1 MSKDIN
7 DLPQEWIK
15 GKLPEISNIIMGQS
29 PSSKTYSS
37 LKVGIPFFQGKAE
50 FGEIYPIVGKY
61 CSEPLKIAQAEDVLI
76 SIRAPVGPTN
86 LCKEESCI
94 GRGLA
99 AIRPM
104 DKIPSKY
111 IFYYFRNIEEWLSK
125 QGTGSTF
132 TAIRKSD
139 LEEIEIPIPPLNEQ
153 RRIVAKLEVLL
164 GKVDACITRL
174 EKIPFILKRFRELVL
189 SMACD
194 GRLTA
199 DWRERNKDLPNAT
212 EIVKNLYQQRVS
224 IVTKEA
230 DQEKLKVVYQYKESN
245 DAKYL
250 PRNWTFV
257 ALNKLCES
265 FDYGS
270 SNKSQPSGKIPVLR
284 MGNIQDGKIDWN
296 KLVYTSNEKEIQ
308 KYALKPRT
316 VLFNRTNSPELVGKT
331 AIYRGEAPAIFA
343 GYLIRVNNY
352 PILDADYL
360 NYCLNTNYAKDFC
373 LKEKTDGVSQ
383 SNINA
388 QKLGKFEVPFCS
400 LYEQQEIVRRVESLF
415 KLADQIENR
424 YQKAKA
430 YVDKLTQSILD
441 KAFCGELVPQDPN
454 DEPASVLLER
464 IKKEKLENK
473 TQEEKNKTIQKPKII
488 KRKVSKS
495 MVSKNEVKQTHLQD
509 ILKEA
514 SKALSPMDLWRKS
527 GLEIDDF
534 YSQLKDEVDRGTI
547 IEVQPNNTDRYL
559 EVKL

>member
-1 MSKDIN
+1 MAGVSIN
-7 DLPQEWIK
+7 SWKFDFLEERLLEEVKK
-15 GKLPEISNIIMGQS
+15 GYTHFSEGDVLFAKITPCMEN
-29 PSSKTYSS
+29 
-37 LKVGIPFFQGKAE
+37 GKAAVASNLINGLGCGTTE
-50 FGEIYPIVGKY
+50 LHVLRPKKGISPHYIYYYLFQESFRKDAALNMTGTSGQLRVPISFVK
-61 CSEPLKIAQAEDVLI
+61 K
-76 SIRAPVGPTN
+76 
-86 LCKEESCI
+86 K
-94 GRGLA
+94 
-99 AIRPM
+99 
-104 DKIPSKY
+104 
-111 IFYYFRNIEEWLSK
+111 
-125 QGTGSTF
+125 
-132 TAIRKSD
+132 
-139 LEEIEIPIPPLNEQ
+139 EIPLPPLNEQ
-153 RRIVAKLEVLL
+153 RRIVAKLEMLL
-164 GKVDACITRL
+164 SKIDWCQKRL
-174 EKIPFILKRFRELVL
+174 EKIPQIIKQFRELVL

-212 EIVKNLYQQRVS
+212 EIVKNLYQQRTSLVA
-224 IVTKEA
+224 KKA
-230 DQEKLKVVYQYKESN
+230 DQEKLKIVYQYKERN
-245 DAKYL
+245 DGKYL

-284 MGNIQDGKIDWN
+284 MGNIQDGKIDWE

-308 KYALKPRT
+308 KYTLKPKT

-331 AIYRGEAPAIFA
+331 AIYRGETPAIFA
-343 GYLIRVNNY
+343 GYLIRINNY
-352 PILDADYL
+352 PILDSDYL
-360 NYCLNTNYAKDFC
+360 NYCLTTNYAKDFC

-400 LYEQQEIVRRVESLF
+400 LYEQQEIIRRVESLF
-415 KLADQIENR
+415 KLADQLEKR
-424 YQKAKA
+424 YQKAKT
-430 YVDKLTQSILD
+430 YVDKLTQSILA
-441 KAFCGELVPQDPN
+441 KAFCGELVAQDPN
-454 DEPASVLLER
+454 DEPASILLEK

-473 TQEEKNKTIQKPKII
+473 AQEEKNKTIQKPKILI